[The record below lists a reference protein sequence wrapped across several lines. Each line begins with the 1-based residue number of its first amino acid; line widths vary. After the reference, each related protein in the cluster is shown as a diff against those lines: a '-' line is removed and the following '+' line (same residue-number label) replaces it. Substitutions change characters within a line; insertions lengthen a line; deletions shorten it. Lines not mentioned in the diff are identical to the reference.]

1 MNTPTTDDEFE
12 TELRDLLRRATAT
25 ARSELSFDDV
35 HVAPAAPTNPTW
47 ARAGA
52 VGLTAA
58 AAVGVLVWTDAAPSP
73 SVGSA
78 STPPPVSMPSAP
90 SAPSA
95 PSMPSSAS
103 GTPATG
109 SPTSDAPVTESSD
122 TSTGDTFPPAG
133 EDAVNILVV
142 GVDARPDCIDPSSPF
157 AGSYPAQDIGARSD
171 TTMILRIDP
180 QAGRAAVLSF
190 PRDLWV
196 SMGGRPGR
204 GRINGLVVDSDPSR
218 LIATLDADFGL
229 GVDHFVQLDYC
240 GFRDLVDAVGGV
252 GVPFTAP
259 VRDTSTGF
267 RADAPACVVL
277 DGERALAYVR
287 SRRMEMLSPEGSWLI
302 DGSSDLSRVAR
313 QQDLL
318 RRLLDEVL
326 DQGVADVGNV
336 RTLIAAM
343 QESLVVDADL
353 TITLML
359 EYAGVLTSLE
369 PADIG
374 AHTIDVSGRMI
385 GGNSVLVPLNDT
397 RHSQDVLAMFRGER
411 PLGEV
416 TAPPEGDGAITTAP
430 VPAGFAPGPI
440 VPDPAVDC

>member
-1 MNTPTTDDEFE
+1 MTTDPRDPRGPGAPHDDTFE
-12 TELRDLLRRATAT
+12 AELRELLRQATAPVT
-25 ARSELSFDDV
+25 SHLSVDDV
-35 HVAPAAPTNPTW
+35 LALPHPAPNRTW

-58 AAVGVLVWTDAAPSP
+58 AAVGVLVWNGTEPTP

-78 STPPPVSMPSAP
+78 STPPPAST
-90 SAPSA
+90 
-95 PSMPSSAS
+95 PSSAS
-103 GTPATG
+103 ASSSVG
-109 SPTSDAPVTESSD
+109 SPTADAPTSDPTAASD
-122 TSTGDTFPPAG
+122 TSTGETFPKPSDA
-133 EDAVNILVV
+133 AVNILVV
-142 GVDARPDCIDPSSPF
+142 GVDTRPDCIDPSSSF
-157 AGSYPAQDIGARSD
+157 AGSYPDQDIGSRAD
-171 TTMILRIDP
+171 AIMILRIDP

-196 SMGGRPGR
+196 SRGDLPS
-204 GRINGLVVDSDPSR
+204 GRINALVVDDDPIP

-229 GVDHFVQLDYC
+229 DVDHFVQIDYC

-252 GVPFTAP
+252 TVPFTAP

-267 RADAPACVVL
+267 LADGPACVVL
-277 DGERALAYVR
+277 DGEHALAYVR
-287 SRRMEMLSPEGSWLI
+287 SRRMEVLSPDGSWLI

-326 DQGVADVGNV
+326 DQGLADVGNV
-336 RTLIAAM
+336 RSLLAAT
-343 QESLVVDADL
+343 QESLVVDSEL
-353 TITLML
+353 TLSRML
-359 EYAGVLTSLE
+359 EYAGVLTSLR

-385 GGNSVLVPLNDT
+385 SGNSVLVPLNDT

-416 TAPPEGDGAITTAP
+416 IAPPEGDGALTTAP
-430 VPAGFAPGPI
+430 LRTGFAPEPI
-440 VPDPAVDC
+440 LSDPTVDC